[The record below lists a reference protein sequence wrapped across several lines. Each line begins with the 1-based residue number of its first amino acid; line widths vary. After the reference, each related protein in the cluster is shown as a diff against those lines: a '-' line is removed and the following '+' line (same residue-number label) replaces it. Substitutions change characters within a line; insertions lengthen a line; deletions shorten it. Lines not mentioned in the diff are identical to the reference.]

1 MRRIHLLTIGAVASA
16 LMMVLAL
23 PPWGLALLAPVA
35 LAPLLFA
42 LGHESDG
49 RARFLTGWAAGFIY
63 WAAVCHWIGDVL
75 DNFGGLSGPLAV
87 LAVVLFALAK
97 GLHLAVFAWM
107 AGPIMKRWW
116 AVPAIALLWTGLER
130 THAPLG
136 FPWLQLGNAGID
148 MALPLRLAPVV
159 GVYGLTFVFAATATG
174 AALAALK
181 RPRKQL
187 AWLAAIALLWALP
200 AVEMGKAPNRQ
211 AAVLQPNFDANQAW
225 PDGEK
230 ERMLRQT
237 SYLTL
242 AEALDPAKSAVDLV
256 VWPEAP
262 APLYYYN
269 DEAFRSQAGTLAR
282 LATAP
287 FLFGTVAYT
296 ADREPLNS
304 AVLLDARGRLAARY
318 DKRVLV
324 PFGEYVPWGFG
335 WISKISSEAGN
346 YAAGR
351 ISGRLLAGNRG
362 VGVFICY
369 ESAFPH
375 LVREAA
381 AEGAPV
387 LVNLTN
393 DGYFGKSNG
402 PRAQHLMLARMR
414 AVENRRWLLRVANDG
429 LTGSIDPTGRIHDTL
444 PEFQRVAGRL
454 RYAENRDPS
463 PYARFGDWFAW
474 SCLVLGAGLWLAAQL
489 PVYRPMPKS
498 PK

>member
-1 MRRIHLLTIGAVASA
+1 MRRTHLLTLGATCTAI
-16 LMMVLAL
+16 LMALAL
-23 PPWGLALLAPVA
+23 PPWNLSFLATVA
-35 LAPLLFA
+35 LAPLLYA
-42 LGHESDG
+42 VAHEGDG
-49 RARFLTGWAAGFIY
+49 RSRFFTGWAAGFIY
-63 WAAVCHWIGDVL
+63 WALVCHWIGWVL
-75 DNFGGLSGPLAV
+75 ANHGGLSGPLAV
-87 LAVVLFALAK
+87 LAVVLFAVVK

-107 AGPIMKRWW
+107 AGPMLKRWW
-116 AVPAIALLWTGLER
+116 AVPGIALLWTGLER

-159 GVYGLTFVFAATATG
+159 GVYGLTFIFAAISAG

-187 AWLAAIALLWALP
+187 AWLLLIAALWALP
-200 AVEMGKAPNRQ
+200 TVETGKAPDRQ
-211 AAVLQPNFDANQAW
+211 AAVLQPSFDANQSW
-225 PDGEK
+225 PEDEK
-230 ERMLRQT
+230 NRMLRQT

-242 AEALDPAKSAVDLV
+242 AEALDPAKRGVDLV

-269 DEAFRSQAGTLAR
+269 DESFRSQAGTLAR

-296 ADREPLNS
+296 PLREPLNS
-304 AVLLDARGRLAARY
+304 AVLLDERGRLAGRY

-324 PFGEYVPWGFG
+324 PFGEYIPWGFG
-335 WISKISSEAGN
+335 WIEKISSEAGN
-346 YAAGR
+346 YAAGTS
-351 ISGRLLAGNRG
+351 SGRLVAGNRG

-375 LVREAA
+375 LVRDVVAQ
-381 AEGAPV
+381 GAPV

-393 DGYFGKSNG
+393 DGYFGRSLA
-402 PRAQHLMLARMR
+402 PRSQHLLLARMR

-429 LTGSIDPTGRIHDTL
+429 LTGSIDPAGRIQDAL
-444 PEFQRVAGRL
+444 PEFQRTAGRL
-454 RYAENRDPS
+454 RYAESSGLS
-463 PYARFGDWFAW
+463 PYSRFGDWFAW
-474 SCLVLGAGLWLAAQL
+474 SCLVLGAVLWLAAQM
-489 PVYRPMPKS
+489 PVYRPLPK
-498 PK
+498 PPA

>member
-1 MRRIHLLTIGAVASA
+1 MRRTHLLGLCATVSAVFMAA
-16 LMMVLAL
+16 CL
-23 PPWGLALLAPVA
+23 PPWNLAFLAPVA

-42 LGHESDG
+42 LGHEGDG
-49 RARFLTGWAAGFIY
+49 KARFFAGWLAGFLY

-75 DNFGGLSGPLAV
+75 SNHGGLNAPLAV
-87 LAVVLFALAK
+87 VAVVLFALAK

-107 AGPIMKRWW
+107 AGPMLKRWW

-136 FPWLQLGNAGID
+136 FPWLQLGNAGIE
-148 MALPLRLAPVV
+148 MALPLRLAPLL
-159 GVYGLTFVFAATATG
+159 GVYGLTFLFAATATG

-181 RPRKQL
+181 RPRMQL

-200 AVEMGKAPNRQ
+200 AIETGKAADKQ

-225 PDGEK
+225 PEAEK

-237 SYLTL
+237 AYLTL
-242 AEALDPAKSAVDLV
+242 AEALDPARPAVALV

-269 DEAFRSQAGTLAR
+269 DEKFRTQAGTLAR
-282 LATAP
+282 LAGAP

-296 ADREPLNS
+296 PDREPLNS
-304 AVLLDARGRLAARY
+304 AVLLDGRGRLAGRY
-318 DKRVLV
+318 DKRMLV
-324 PFGEYVPWGFG
+324 PFGEYIPWGFG
-335 WISKISSEAGN
+335 WIGKISSEAGN
-346 YAAGR
+346 YAAGET
-351 ISGRLLAGNRG
+351 SGRLMAGSRS

-375 LVREAA
+375 LVRKLAGQ
-381 AEGAPV
+381 GAPV

-393 DGYFGKSNG
+393 DGYFGGSG
-402 PRAQHLMLARMR
+402 APRSQHVMLARMR

-429 LTGSIDPTGRIHDTL
+429 LTGSIDPAGRIHDTL
-444 PEFQRVAGRL
+444 PEFKKTAGRL
-454 RYAENRDPS
+454 RYAES
-463 PYARFGDWFAW
+463 SETTPYARLGDWFAW
-474 SCLVLGAGLWLAAQL
+474 ACLALGTGLWLAAL
-489 PVYRPMPKS
+489 MPVYRPLPKS
-498 PK
+498 E

>member
-1 MRRIHLLTIGAVASA
+1 MRRIHLLTLGAVASA
-16 LMMVLAL
+16 VMMALSL

-49 RARFLTGWAAGFIY
+49 KARFLTGWLAGFLY

-75 DNFGGLSGPLAV
+75 ANYGGLNGPLAV

-107 AGPIMKRWW
+107 AGPMLKRWW
-116 AVPAIALLWTGLER
+116 AIPAIAALWTGLER

-136 FPWLQLGNAGID
+136 FPWLQLGNAGIE
-148 MALPLRLAPVV
+148 MELPLRLAPVF
-159 GVYGLTFVFAATATG
+159 GVYGLTFIFAATATG

-187 AWLAAIALLWALP
+187 AWLAAIVLLWALP
-200 AVEMGKAPNRQ
+200 AVETGKAPNRQ
-211 AAVLQPNFDANQAW
+211 AAVLQPNFSADEAW
-225 PDGEK
+225 TEEGK
-230 ERMLRQT
+230 ARILRQA

-242 AEALDPAKSAVDLV
+242 AEALDPERAAVDLV

-269 DEAFRSQAGTLAR
+269 DEAFRSHAGTLAR
-282 LATAP
+282 LASAP
-287 FLFGTVAYT
+287 FLFGGVAYT

-304 AVLLDARGRLAARY
+304 GILLDARGRLAARY
-318 DKRVLV
+318 DKRILV
-324 PFGEYVPWGFG
+324 PFGEYIPWGFG
-335 WISKISSEAGN
+335 WIEKISTEAGN
-346 YAAGR
+346 YSAGTTP
-351 ISGRLLAGNRG
+351 GLLLAGNRS

-375 LVREAA
+375 LVRELAA
-381 AEGAPV
+381 LNAPV

-402 PRAQHLMLARMR
+402 PRSQHVMLARMR

-429 LTGSIDPTGRIHDTL
+429 LTASIDPAGRLHEAL
-444 PEFQRVAGRL
+444 PEFTRRAGRL
-454 RYAENRDPS
+454 RYAEIHEKTLYS
-463 PYARFGDWFAW
+463 RFGDWFAW
-474 SCLVLGAGLWLAAQL
+474 TCLLLGAGLWLVAQI
-489 PVYRPMPKS
+489 PVYRPVPRPS
-498 PK
+498 E